1 MPNPRA
7 GDVPTC
13 PNCEKPTELC
23 VCSHIK
29 PHATNLH
36 VLILQHP
43 QEPDKLLG
51 SARITKL
58 ALENSTLKVGLS
70 WSNITKALGR
80 PSEHA
85 KWGVLFLGGK
95 SKAPKPAPGQKLPP
109 VVITNKSGK
118 VFSQEEAALE
128 GIVVLDGTWAQAKT
142 MWWRNPWLLK
152 LKRVA
157 LNPQHRSLYGNLRK
171 EPRRECLSTLE
182 AVAETLEALGENPEV
197 SQDLR
202 TYFKELLAKYKATQA
217 KPAAQSTDSAK
228 QTS

>member
-1 MPNPRA
+1 MSDQP
-7 GDVPTC
+7 C
-13 PNCEKPTELC
+13 PKCEKPTDLC
-23 VCSHIK
+23 VCSLIK
-29 PHATNLH
+29 PHGTNLH

-51 SARITKL
+51 SARIANL
-58 ALENSTLKVGLS
+58 ALGNSTLKVGLS

-80 PSEHA
+80 PAEHS

-95 SKAPKPAPGQKLPP
+95 SKAPKPKPGERLPP
-109 VVITNKSGK
+109 VVITNKTGK
-118 VFSQEEAALE
+118 VFSLEEAGLE

-152 LKRVA
+152 LKRLA
-157 LNPQHRSLYGNLRK
+157 LNPTRRSLYGELRR

-182 AVAETLEALGENPEV
+182 AVAETLEALGEDPMISN
-197 SQDLR
+197 DLR
-202 TYFKELLAKYKATQA
+202 TYFKELLARYRKAGYTSQTS
-217 KPAAQSTDSAK
+217 KAK